1 MVGRARVVSDRTS
14 VGLARIAPGLLV
26 FVAATVLVTTH
37 RFDGLYGQDAF
48 GYVNYALGPL
58 RDAFLHGEAIPS
70 FQQPPGFPVVIAAIS
85 LVAGPDGRIG
95 LVVSLLAGALVP
107 VMTGLLASEAIG
119 RRVGGGRAVVAVPI
133 AAAVVAAL
141 PGQLWQSSAVA
152 MSDTLSVA
160 LATTGAWAACRY
172 GRTGRTRWLLL
183 AAATVAAAID
193 TRWVSGLVAVPIAA
207 VALLGV
213 RTVWRADRRRAIRDA
228 GAAALVGAIVLAPVA
243 VPMGLAVAG
252 GTTVPFAAD
261 FGAYAWD
268 PLNALRT
275 SFTTSDGS
283 LTYATTSGAFYLGQ
297 AVAPYW
303 FGPPGLLAIW
313 GAVWVA
319 RRGGLAASILLDR
332 LAGHRAGL
340 PRRVSVP
347 EHAVLPRG
355 DAARRDPRGA
365 RDLAAR
371 PDRRRLAATRPAGTP
386 GGPARGRGRRLGP
399 RRGRR
404 GGTVHREL
412 HRPSDRRPRGDPAP
426 RGARSRPAPG

>member
-1 MVGRARVVSDRTS
+1 MGDGSSPGRTS
-14 VGLARIAPGLLV
+14 VGLGVDLAPGLLV
-26 FVAATVLVTTH
+26 FVAATVLVTTR

-58 RDAFLHGEAIPS
+58 RDAFLHGGAIPS

-107 VMTGLLASEAIG
+107 VVTGLLASEAIG

-193 TRWVSGLVAVPIAA
+193 TRWVCGLVAVPIAA

-213 RTVWRADRRRAIRDA
+213 RTVWRADRRA
-228 GAAALVGAIVLAPVA
+228 
-243 VPMGLAVAG
+243 
-252 GTTVPFAAD
+252 
-261 FGAYAWD
+261 
-268 PLNALRT
+268 
-275 SFTTSDGS
+275 
-283 LTYATTSGAFYLGQ
+283 
-297 AVAPYW
+297 
-303 FGPPGLLAIW
+303 
-313 GAVWVA
+313 
-319 RRGGLAASILLDR
+319 
-332 LAGHRAGL
+332 
-340 PRRVSVP
+340 
-347 EHAVLPRG
+347 
-355 DAARRDPRGA
+355 
-365 RDLAAR
+365 
-371 PDRRRLAATRPAGTP
+371 
-386 GGPARGRGRRLGP
+386 
-399 RRGRR
+399 
-404 GGTVHREL
+404 
-412 HRPSDRRPRGDPAP
+412 GDP
-426 RGARSRPAPG
+426 

>member
-1 MVGRARVVSDRTS
+1 M
-14 VGLARIAPGLLV
+14 
-26 FVAATVLVTTH
+26 
-37 RFDGLYGQDAF
+37 
-48 GYVNYALGPL
+48 
-58 RDAFLHGEAIPS
+58 
-70 FQQPPGFPVVIAAIS
+70 
-85 LVAGPDGRIG
+85 AGPDGRIG

-133 AAAVVAAL
+133 AAAVIAAL

-268 PLNALRT
+268 PLERPADLVHDERRIAHLR
-275 SFTTSDGS
+275 DDE
-283 LTYATTSGAFYLGQ
+283 
-297 AVAPYW
+297 
-303 FGPPGLLAIW
+303 
-313 GAVWVA
+313 
-319 RRGGLAASILLDR
+319 RG
-332 LAGHRAGL
+332 
-340 PRRVSVP
+340 
-347 EHAVLPRG
+347 VLPRPG
-355 DAARRDPRGA
+355 RRALLVRTARPS
-365 RDLAAR
+365 RDLGR
-371 PDRRRLAATRPAGTP
+371 GLGRATRA
-386 GGPARGRGRRLGP
+386 A
-399 RRGRR
+399 
-404 GGTVHREL
+404 
-412 HRPSDRRPRGDPAP
+412 SRPR
-426 RGARSRPAPG
+426 SC